1 MDISAGSDMAL
12 RRQNGLLKARP
23 AVYIVILLGAFLAS
37 FVYNLRVDSIFACQA
52 TGYTSDRFLAY
63 CEAKNYGDYEH
74 GAFWFNL
81 EPAATRSAASADVLF
96 LGNSRVQF
104 AFSTAATAQWFSSA
118 SASDYVLGF
127 IGFENSIFAR
137 ALLKKLKPRARVYV
151 IAIGGFFE
159 PTERVIAKKVMHNHA
174 ARTQYEDN
182 RTLQFVHE
190 AICMTLS
197 SICGNNLA
205 IFRSRQNGAWYM
217 PQSRQFA
224 GHELPVSYDQQ
235 IDKREIDDA
244 IAIGRIFLS
253 DLPAKPDC
261 VILTAIPHVDTKL
274 DESNAIASG
283 LGKTLVVPEHLDG
296 LQTFDGIHLDPA
308 SAERWSEAF
317 LKAAGPQIQKCLEV
331 SASR

>member
-1 MDISAGSDMAL
+1 MVFVSVGQRLCARFHWLRKLHICAG
-12 RRQNGLLKARP
+12 P
-23 AVYIVILLGAFLAS
+23 
-37 FVYNLRVDSIFACQA
+37 
-52 TGYTSDRFLAY
+52 T
-63 CEAKNYGDYEH
+63 E
-74 GAFWFNL
+74 
-81 EPAATRSAASADVLF
+81 
-96 LGNSRVQF
+96 
-104 AFSTAATAQWFSSA
+104 
-118 SASDYVLGF
+118 
-127 IGFENSIFAR
+127 
-137 ALLKKLKPRARVYV
+137 KLKPRARVYV

-274 DESNAIASG
+274 DEIQMPLRADLEKRWWCRNISMACKHLMVFIW
-283 LGKTLVVPEHLDG
+283 TLQV
-296 LQTFDGIHLDPA
+296 QN
-308 SAERWSEAF
+308 
-317 LKAAGPQIQKCLEV
+317 AGPRR
-331 SASR
+331 S